1 MCAEKIPKFVIIN
14 NQTMTRDQ
22 INSDQPDT
30 ICALATPPGTS
41 AISVIRVSG
50 SQSFDLGEKV
60 FQPRDKKKKLSNADS
75 HTVHL
80 GDIKDSHGIVDEV
93 LVTVFRKPHSY
104 TGEDALEISCH
115 GSPFITQKII
125 ELLVEKGLRTAKP
138 GEFTLRAF
146 LNGKFDLSQAEAVA
160 DLIASNSKTSHDLAL
175 DQMRG
180 VFSNRI
186 KTLRQQLVDF
196 SSLIELELDF
206 SEEDVEFADRTRFFS
221 LLEAL
226 NSELT
231 KLIQSFSFGQ
241 VIKQGIPV
249 AIVGEPNVGK
259 STLLNAI
266 LNEDRA
272 IVSEI
277 PGTTRD
283 TIEDTISL
291 NGVAF
296 RFIDTAGL
304 RESADLVESIGI
316 ERTYEKIDQAN
327 VILYV
332 FDVTKTSCKEV
343 RHTLKE
349 FKQHIRKLPN
359 GTSKNKKFI
368 LVANKID
375 QLIESPDGFRRMV
388 EMECLFVSAK
398 RKENIN
404 LIHEHLSEYVESEN
418 ISDTTIVSN
427 VRHFEAL
434 SKARE
439 AIVNIEKA
447 FKEGVPSDLVSI
459 DIKQALYHLGEITG
473 EITTDE
479 ILGNIFSKFC
489 IGK

>member
-1 MCAEKIPKFVIIN
+1 MKSSPPLA
-14 NQTMTRDQ
+14 DQ
-22 INSDQPDT
+22 KET
-30 ICALATPPGTS
+30 ICALATPPGIS

-50 SQSFDLGEKV
+50 ENAISACEGIFT
-60 FQPRDKKKKLSNADS
+60 PRGIKKKLSEVKS

-80 GDIKDSHGIVDEV
+80 GEIKNGTGVIDEV
-93 LVTVFRKPHSY
+93 LLTVFRSPNSY
-104 TGEDALEISCH
+104 TGEDSVEISSH
-115 GSPFITQKII
+115 GSPYIAQQII
-125 ELLVEKGLRTAKP
+125 ELLVNCGIRTARP

-160 DLIASNSKTSHDLAL
+160 DLIASHSKASHDLAL

-186 KTLRQQLVDF
+186 KNLRQQLVDF

-206 SEEDVEFADRTRFFS
+206 SEEDVEFADRKKLYN

-226 NSELT
+226 KTELT
-231 KLIQSFSFGQ
+231 RLIRSFSFGQ

-283 TIEDTISL
+283 TIEDTIVL
-291 NGVAF
+291 NGVSF

-304 RESADLVESIGI
+304 RESNDEIETIGI
-316 ERTYEKIDQAN
+316 ERTYEKIDQAK
-327 VILYV
+327 VILFV
-332 FDVTKTSCKEV
+332 FDVTQTTSAEV
-343 RHTLKE
+343 RETLKE
-349 FKQHIRKLPN
+349 FKQHIRKLP
-359 GTSKNKKFI
+359 GGKGKHKKFI
-368 LVANKID
+368 LVANKTD
-375 QLIESPDGFRRMV
+375 QLVESPDGFRKMV

-404 LIHEHLSEYVESEN
+404 LILDHLSQYVESEN
-418 ISDTTIVSN
+418 ITDATIVSN
-427 VRHFEAL
+427 LRHYEAL
-434 SKARE
+434 SKANE
-439 AIVNIEKA
+439 AVTNIEKA
-447 FKEGVPSDLVSI
+447 LSEGVASDLVTT
-459 DIKQALYHLGEITG
+459 DIRQALYHLGEITG